1 MVRWLIQ
8 IAQWLFAILGEDTLR
23 RLVQRVFVRTQRE
36 LLVATHHVADA
47 QQERLLKNLAR
58 NAGTVFGQSRNFSG
72 ISSVDEYREQVP
84 IQSWDEV
91 APWVDRM
98 VAGEDNVLVDENVF
112 FYATTSGTT
121 GRRKLIPVTSAFVEE
136 CRVATKVLFRSTLLE
151 MPRAFAGKRLSMR
164 SPNIETL
171 APGIE
176 AGSITLALSGGL
188 SGAESQLDAV
198 PSAVY
203 RVSDF
208 SSRYR
213 LCLRFA
219 AQEHVTLA
227 SAVNP
232 STLLLFAQTLE
243 THWQS
248 LADALEAGE
257 LGEGLVL
264 TPDEER
270 ILRPLARKSVTAAER
285 VRTSVS
291 AHGTPRMIDVW
302 PDLAGLVCW
311 KGGSAPWYLGQLPKS
326 YGQIPVL
333 DYGYVASEGC
343 FGAPLSSEGADSLLL
358 PHGHFF
364 EFMDV
369 DSVAEIRAGQR
380 PTRLLHELESGKSY
394 YVVVTTAAGLYRYDM
409 NDIVEVQG
417 FVDSAPLVVFRQKGG
432 AMSSVTGEKLGEAH
446 VVQAMARARQKLDL
460 DFAGFACAPL
470 LPREANEPPR
480 YLLAVDPGAHALS
493 PAEGDALACAFD
505 LELQSCNEEYQ
516 SKRASLRLGNT
527 EYAPLP
533 AHALVNHRAARVR
546 DGAPD
551 AHVKVP
557 HISPTGDLLLR
568 LGLGDSAA
576 SHAARLLGAET
587 TR

>member
-1 MVRWLIQ
+1 MVRWLVYV
-8 IAQWLFAILGEDTLR
+8 AQWLFGVLGEDTLR

-36 LLVATHHVADA
+36 LSNATFDVAEA
-47 QQERLLKNLAR
+47 QRKRLFRTLERNAATAFGKAR
-58 NAGTVFGQSRNFSG
+58 NFLQIDTIDA
-72 ISSVDEYREQVP
+72 YRSQVP
-84 IQSWDEV
+84 IQTWDDV
-91 APWVDRM
+91 APFVERM
-98 VAGEDNVLVDENVF
+98 VAGEENVLVDEHVF

-136 CRVATKVLFRSTLLE
+136 CRVATKVLFRSTLQE

-164 SPNIETL
+164 SPQIETL

-188 SGAESQLDAV
+188 SDTESQVDAV

-203 RVSDF
+203 RVADF

-219 AQEHVTLA
+219 AQENVTLA

-232 STLLLFAQTLE
+232 STLLLFAQSLE

-248 LADALEAGE
+248 LADALETGD
-257 LGEGLVL
+257 LGDGLVL
-264 TPDEER
+264 TAEEEKT
-270 ILRPLARKSVTAAER
+270 LRPLARKSLAAAQR
-285 VRTSVS
+285 IRTSVS
-291 AHGTPRMIDVW
+291 AHGTPRMVDVW
-302 PDLAGLVCW
+302 PNLAGLVCW

-326 YGQIPVL
+326 YGQIPIL

-343 FGAPLSSEGADSLLL
+343 FGAPLSAKGADSLLL

-364 EFMDV
+364 EFMDADV
-369 DSVAEIRAGQR
+369 VEEIRAGQR
-380 PTRLLHELESGKSY
+380 PTRLLHELELGKSY

-409 NDIVEVQG
+409 NDIVEVRD
-417 FVDSAPLVVFRQKGG
+417 FVDQAPMVVFRQKGG

-446 VVQAMARARQKLDL
+446 VVQAMDRARQKLQL
-460 DFAGFACAPL
+460 EFAGFACAPL
-470 LPREANEPPR
+470 LPSVETEPPR
-480 YLLAVDPGAHALS
+480 YLLAIDPGPHTLS
-493 PAEGDALACAFD
+493 FAEGEALAKAFD
-505 LELQSCNEEYQ
+505 QELQASNEEFQ
-516 SKRASLRLGNT
+516 SKRNSLRLGAT

-533 AHALVNHRAARVR
+533 AHALMNHRAERVR
-546 DGAPD
+546 AGAPD

-568 LGLGDSAA
+568 LGLQQSAA
-576 SHAARLLGAET
+576 AQAARLLGVQAP
-587 TR
+587 R